1 MQEHWSGLPF
11 PSPMHESEKWKRS
24 CSVVSDSSRP
34 QGLQPNRLV
43 RPWKLS
49 GKSTGVGCRCL
60 LHLTLWLILKG
71 YKILA
76 FASDRHQPAVLA
88 MNSCSSV
95 LHSPITLNSFTVPVS
110 MLACSIA
117 YAFLQGTRK
126 QGILGS
132 ADLENRF
139 ISVHLPRWFLV
150 NDVPLLLAYYPL
162 QPTTFWV
169 RPPVLPICVAFCV
182 HLYTCVPKCYLRVA
196 GEGQRDTW
204 ASKSPKRLW

>member
-1 MQEHWSGLPF
+1 
-11 PSPMHESEKWKRS
+11 MHESEKWKGS
-24 CSVVSDSSRP
+24 CSVVSGSSRP

-76 FASDRHQPAVLA
+76 FASDRHQSAVLA

-117 YAFLQGTRK
+117 YAFLQETRK
-126 QGILGS
+126 QGTLGS

-139 ISVHLPRWFLV
+139 IGVHLPRWFLV

-169 RPPVLPICVAFCV
+169 RPPVLPICVAFCDKLQKEVELMIKILEVELARV
-182 HLYTCVPKCYLRVA
+182 HGAKDFTVDELDANLKKIL
-196 GEGQRDTW
+196 EI
-204 ASKSPKRLW
+204 